1 MAVDYTKYYRGY
13 KYMQELLE
21 DDFTYNYITENLKD
35 GDVGKDTLIGKT
47 NEKVIDMEWVE
58 AIEDTLPYIERAIEQ
73 QRRFI
78 KQIENIVKV
87 ELARKTGPESVKHLS
102 QHTNFI
108 AKVED
113 NGRIIPNK
121 LLVTEKEESFAIYEN
136 RFLMTLIRRTLQ
148 FVADKYTKMKD
159 VPDDIYNDFNMERQI
174 NMHEETVD
182 FNFKYTREAHEVL
195 NEHLDSVIDNEQLS
209 DFDRIRK
216 IREKLNSFLATPLMQ
231 AIKKETEV
239 RPPIVMT
246 NMLKGDPNFKKAVEL
261 WQFLDKYQKR
271 GFEIVSEKYEGA
283 MDKEAQQDVYFTMG
297 FEHFMMNIATNPGL
311 RRMLQEKYEEENA
324 RLAAENAQPEKTR
337 EMVLRAQVDAVRR
350 EEMAIRLKEIRERDK
365 KIQELTTEV
374 RNLKAQL
381 EQKEK
386 QIQALKAT
394 VAALEQEIREL
405 KDELQFVKLKLLEAE
420 KRIKELEEENAQLKA
435 KIEELEAHIVE
446 LNNTIEELNKQIET
460 LNERIRVLEEEN
472 AEQKAKIEEQEAIIA
487 GQIATIQ
494 DLERQITAHIATI
507 AALQK
512 HISVCEAKMDE
523 DDKTIKDLTSRNEN
537 LVDTLQKER
546 TERKEQEEQMNL
558 NFENQRVAMLNEH
571 AAEIKSMQDDFAEK
585 ANQAEQKRLDDLSQ
599 QKKEYENQIGD
610 IKQANI
616 NAAAAASA
624 KHVTEVKNVQKSVDK
639 RVADAKKNAEKKYQF
654 KAQEIQS
661 IATARVMKAEE
672 RAEQAHISA
681 NEAIRAIRGT
691 SDQINR
697 DFVFGSSYLIGD
709 YAQKLIKQKDKSAA
723 EKIGEASNSV
733 VGFSACRTNRGI
745 LVSKTT
751 QAGIKVLKFYKKS
764 ADLTSAFPELH
775 WELSQIDKCPVI
787 ITFTGSEDISAE
799 MFVAK
804 VKEKGFNDV
813 TVNYNKK
820 LKTSGMIAVYFFEKE
835 N

>member
-283 MDKEAQQDVYFTMG
+283 MDKEA
-297 FEHFMMNIATNPGL
+297 
-311 RRMLQEKYEEENA
+311 
-324 RLAAENAQPEKTR
+324 
-337 EMVLRAQVDAVRR
+337 
-350 EEMAIRLKEIRERDK
+350 
-365 KIQELTTEV
+365 
-374 RNLKAQL
+374 
-381 EQKEK
+381 
-386 QIQALKAT
+386 
-394 VAALEQEIREL
+394 
-405 KDELQFVKLKLLEAE
+405 
-420 KRIKELEEENAQLKA
+420 
-435 KIEELEAHIVE
+435 
-446 LNNTIEELNKQIET
+446 
-460 LNERIRVLEEEN
+460 
-472 AEQKAKIEEQEAIIA
+472 
-487 GQIATIQ
+487 
-494 DLERQITAHIATI
+494 
-507 AALQK
+507 
-512 HISVCEAKMDE
+512 S
-523 DDKTIKDLTSRNEN
+523 
-537 LVDTLQKER
+537 
-546 TERKEQEEQMNL
+546 
-558 NFENQRVAMLNEH
+558 
-571 AAEIKSMQDDFAEK
+571 
-585 ANQAEQKRLDDLSQ
+585 
-599 QKKEYENQIGD
+599 
-610 IKQANI
+610 
-616 NAAAAASA
+616 
-624 KHVTEVKNVQKSVDK
+624 
-639 RVADAKKNAEKKYQF
+639 
-654 KAQEIQS
+654 
-661 IATARVMKAEE
+661 
-672 RAEQAHISA
+672 
-681 NEAIRAIRGT
+681 
-691 SDQINR
+691 
-697 DFVFGSSYLIGD
+697 
-709 YAQKLIKQKDKSAA
+709 
-723 EKIGEASNSV
+723 
-733 VGFSACRTNRGI
+733 
-745 LVSKTT
+745 
-751 QAGIKVLKFYKKS
+751 
-764 ADLTSAFPELH
+764 
-775 WELSQIDKCPVI
+775 
-787 ITFTGSEDISAE
+787 
-799 MFVAK
+799 
-804 VKEKGFNDV
+804 
-813 TVNYNKK
+813 
-820 LKTSGMIAVYFFEKE
+820 
-835 N
+835 

>member
-35 GDVGKDTLIGKT
+35 GDVGKDTLVGKT

-58 AIEDTLPYIERAIEQ
+58 AIEETLPYIERAIDQ

-108 AKVED
+108 AKIED

-159 VPDDIYNDFNMERQI
+159 VPDDVYNNFNMERQI

-182 FNFKYTREAHEVL
+182 FNFKYTREAHEAFAE
-195 NEHLDSVIDNEQLS
+195 NLDAVIDNEQLS

-216 IREKLNSFLATPLMQ
+216 IRERLNSFLATPLMQ

-261 WQFLDKYQKR
+261 WQFLDKYQKL
-271 GFEIVSEKYEGA
+271 GFEIVSEEFEGA
-283 MDKEAQQDVYFTMG
+283 MSKDAQQDVYFTMG

-324 RLAAENAQPEKTR
+324 RLAAENEQPEKTR

-374 RNLKAQL
+374 RNLRAQL

-394 VAALEQEIREL
+394 IDALEQEIREL

-446 LNNTIEELNKQIET
+446 LNNTIDELNSQIET
-460 LNERIRVLEEEN
+460 LNNRITELETEN
-472 AEQKAKIEEQEAIIA
+472 AEQKAKIEEQEATIA
-487 GQIATIQ
+487 QQTATIE
-494 DLERQITAHIATI
+494 DLERQITANIATI
-507 AALQK
+507 ASLQK
-512 HISVCEAKMDE
+512 HITVCETKMDE
-523 DDKTIKDLTSRNEN
+523 DDKTIKDLTSRNEV
-537 LVDTLQKER
+537 LVDALQKER
-546 TERKEQEEQMNL
+546 LERKEHEEQMNL
-558 NFENQRVAMLNEH
+558 DFENQKVEILNQH
-571 AAEIKSMQDDFAEK
+571 AARIQEMNDDFADK
-585 ANQAEQKRLDDLSQ
+585 ANQAEQKRLDDLSV
-599 QKKEYENQIGD
+599 QKKEFENQIAD

-616 NAAAAASA
+616 EAAAAASA
-624 KHVTEVKNVQKSVDK
+624 KHVTEVKNVQRSVDK
-639 RVADAKKNAEKKYQF
+639 RVADAKKNAENKYKF

-661 IATARVMKAEE
+661 IASARVQKAEE
-672 RAEQAHISA
+672 RAEQAQISA
-681 NEAIRAIRGT
+681 NESIIAIRGT

-697 DFVFGSSYLIGD
+697 DFVIGSSALIGKL
-709 YAQKLIKQKDKSAA
+709 AQGLIEKKDRGAG
-723 EKIGEASNSV
+723 EKITKAAQAAVSFSV
-733 VGFSACRTNRGI
+733 CRTDRGI
-745 LVSKTT
+745 LVSKCK
-751 QAGIKVLKFYKKS
+751 QNGLKVLKFYKKS
-764 ADLTSAFPELH
+764 ADLTVAFPELH
-775 WELSQIDKCPVI
+775 WELSQIDKGSII
-787 ITFTGSEDISAE
+787 ITYTGTEGISEEAYENRI
-799 MFVAK
+799 
-804 VKEKGFNDV
+804 KEKGFTDI
-813 TVNYNKK
+813 TVIHNKN
-820 LKTSGMIAVYFFEKE
+820 LKTDGMIAVYFFEK
-835 N
+835 

>member
-1 MAVDYTKYYRGY
+1 
-13 KYMQELLE
+13 
-21 DDFTYNYITENLKD
+21 
-35 GDVGKDTLIGKT
+35 
-47 NEKVIDMEWVE
+47 MEWVE
-58 AIEDTLPYIERAIEQ
+58 AIEETLPYIERAIDQ

-108 AKVED
+108 AKIED

-159 VPDDIYNDFNMERQI
+159 VPDDVYNNFNMERQI

-182 FNFKYTREAHEVL
+182 FNFKYTREAHEAFAE
-195 NEHLDSVIDNEQLS
+195 NLDAVIDNEQLS

-216 IREKLNSFLATPLMQ
+216 IRERLNSFLATPLMQ

-261 WQFLDKYQKR
+261 WQFLDKYQKL
-271 GFEIVSEKYEGA
+271 GFEIVSEEFEGA
-283 MDKEAQQDVYFTMG
+283 MSEDAQQDVYFTMG

-324 RLAAENAQPEKTR
+324 RLAAENEQPEKTR

-374 RNLKAQL
+374 RNLRAQL

-394 VAALEQEIREL
+394 IDALEQEIREL

-420 KRIKELEEENAQLKA
+420 KRIKELEEENARLKA

-446 LNNTIEELNKQIET
+446 LNNTIDELNRQVET
-460 LNERIRVLEEEN
+460 LNNRIAELEAEN
-472 AEQKAKIEEQEAIIA
+472 AEQKAKIEEQEATIA
-487 GQIATIQ
+487 EQAATIE
-494 DLERQITAHIATI
+494 DLNRQITANVATI

-512 HISVCEAKMDE
+512 HITVCETKMDE
-523 DDKTIKDLTSRNEN
+523 DDKTIKDLTSRNET
-537 LVDTLQKER
+537 LVDALQKER
-546 TERKEQEEQMNL
+546 LERKEREDQMNL
-558 NFENQRVAMLNEH
+558 DFENQKAEILNRH
-571 AAEIKSMQDDFAEK
+571 AARVQEMNDDFANK
-585 ANQAEQKRLDDLSQ
+585 ANQAEQKRLDDLSM
-599 QKKEYENQIGD
+599 QKKEFENQIAD

-616 NAAAAASA
+616 EAAAAASA

-639 RVADAKKNAEKKYQF
+639 RVADAKKNAENKYKF

-661 IATARVMKAEE
+661 IASARVQKAEE
-672 RAEQAHISA
+672 RAEQAQVSA
-681 NEAIRAIRGT
+681 NESIIAVRGT

-697 DFVFGSSYLIGD
+697 DYVAGSSALIGKL
-709 YAQKLIKQKDKSAA
+709 AQELIEKKDRNAA
-723 EKIGEASNSV
+723 ERITQTAQAIASFSV
-733 VGFSACRTNRGI
+733 CRTERGV
-745 LVSKTT
+745 LVSKCK
-751 QAGIKVLKFYKKS
+751 QSGLKVLILNSDKK
-764 ADLTSAFPELH
+764 
-775 WELSQIDKCPVI
+775 
-787 ITFTGSEDISAE
+787 
-799 MFVAK
+799 
-804 VKEKGFNDV
+804 
-813 TVNYNKK
+813 
-820 LKTSGMIAVYFFEKE
+820 
-835 N
+835 